1 MNLQII
7 TAERQLYSGEVD
19 EIVAPGSEGE
29 LGILPHHASLLT
41 LLKPGELR
49 VRIGSDEE
57 LFVVAGGFMEVL
69 GNEVTVLADAAERAD
84 EIDEQR
90 AQAAIT
96 RAQERIAAREETL
109 DLERALHALRRA
121 QIRVQISSR
130 FRFARSH
137 KQTSPGS

>member
-7 TAERQLYSGEVD
+7 TAEGQLYSGEVD

-29 LGILPHHASLLT
+29 LGILPNHASLLT

-49 VRIGSDEE
+49 IKIGSDVES
-57 LFVVAGGFMEVL
+57 FVVGGGFIEVL
-69 GNEVTVLADAAERAD
+69 GNEVTVLADAAERAE

-90 AQAAIT
+90 AQSAIA

-121 QIRVQISSR
+121 QIRVQISGRIRS
-130 FRFARSH
+130 AR
-137 KQTSPGS
+137 PRI